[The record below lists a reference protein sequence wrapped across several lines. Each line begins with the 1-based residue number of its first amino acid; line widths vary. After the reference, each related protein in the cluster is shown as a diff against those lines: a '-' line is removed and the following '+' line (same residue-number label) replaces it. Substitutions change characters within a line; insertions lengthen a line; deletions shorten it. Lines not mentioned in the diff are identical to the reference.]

1 MRGNRK
7 RMKCGPSQR
16 NCGEIDRNE
25 VEPIAEENAKPKEQE
40 MKVIAEDPETK
51 EKIEAEVDGLE
62 QDDLKFLE
70 TFHFPENK
78 NPESAVRRYIEKQD
92 ISADQKAKFWK
103 KLQIFAQAT
112 IRVGNKV
119 LRIGRKIFDFILHLV
134 KLYPNLTI
142 GLAFGAVIAALV
154 SAIPV
159 IGFLFGGLAKIII
172 PLIGGILGFKE
183 DLAERAFK
191 RRVLDVI
198 NDQSVEQ
205 TIEKEVQNFE
215 PLNKRS

>member
-1 MRGNRK
+1 MIETRSK
-7 RMKCGPSQR
+7 PT
-16 NCGEIDRNE
+16 
-25 VEPIAEENAKPKEQE
+25 AEKNTKPKEQE

-51 EKIEAEVDGLE
+51 EKIEAEVDGLQ

-103 KLQIFAQAT
+103 KLQTFAQAT
-112 IRVGNKV
+112 IRIGNKIF
-119 LRIGRKIFDFILHLV
+119 RIGRKIFDFILHLV
-134 KLYPNLTI
+134 KLYPNLAI

>member
-1 MRGNRK
+1 M
-7 RMKCGPSQR
+7 
-16 NCGEIDRNE
+16 I
-25 VEPIAEENAKPKEQE
+25 PKEQE
-40 MKVIAEDPETK
+40 MKIIAEDPETK
-51 EKIEAEVDGLE
+51 EKIEADVDGLQ

-103 KLQIFAQAT
+103 KLQTFAQAT
-112 IRVGNKV
+112 IRIGNKIF
-119 LRIGRKIFDFILHLV
+119 RIGRKVFDFILHLV

-142 GLAFGAVIAALV
+142 GLAFGAVIAALI

-159 IGFLFGGLAKIII
+159 IGFLFGGLAKIVI
-172 PLIGGILGFKE
+172 PLIGGILGFRE

-198 NDQSVEQ
+198 NDQSVER
-205 TIEKEVQNFE
+205 TIEKEVRNFE
-215 PLNKRS
+215 PLNKSS

>member
-1 MRGNRK
+1 MA
-7 RMKCGPSQR
+7 
-16 NCGEIDRNE
+16 
-25 VEPIAEENAKPKEQE
+25 EPAAE
-40 MKVIAEDPETK
+40 MKVTPKDPEMKIIAENPETK
-51 EKIEAEVDGLE
+51 EKIEAEVVDLK

-70 TFHFPENK
+70 TFHFPDNK
-78 NPESAVRRYIEKQD
+78 APESAVRKYIENQD

-103 KLQIFAQAT
+103 MLQKFARAT
-112 IRVGNKV
+112 LRVGNQV
-119 LRIGRKIFDFILHLV
+119 FRIGRKVFDFILHLV
-134 KLYPNLTI
+134 KLYPNLVI

>member
-1 MRGNRK
+1 
-7 RMKCGPSQR
+7 MK
-16 NCGEIDRNE
+16 I
-25 VEPIAEENAKPKEQE
+25 VAEN
-40 MKVIAEDPETK
+40 PETK
-51 EKIEAEVDGLE
+51 EKLEAEVVDLK

-70 TFHFPENK
+70 TFHFPDNK
-78 NPESAVRRYIEKQD
+78 NPESAVRRYVESQD

-103 KLQIFAQAT
+103 MLQKFARAT
-112 IRVGNKV
+112 MRVGNQV
-119 LRIGRKIFDFILHLV
+119 FRIGRKVFDFILHLV
-134 KLYPNLTI
+134 KLYPNLVI

-154 SAIPV
+154 SAIPI

-205 TIEKEVQNFE
+205 TIKKEVQNFE
-215 PLNKRS
+215 SLNERS

>member
-1 MRGNRK
+1 
-7 RMKCGPSQR
+7 MK
-16 NCGEIDRNE
+16 I
-25 VEPIAEENAKPKEQE
+25 
-40 MKVIAEDPETK
+40 IAEDPETR
-51 EKIEAEVDGLE
+51 EKIETDVEGL
-62 QDDLKFLE
+62 QLDDLKFLE

-78 NPESAVRRYIEKQD
+78 NPESAVRRYVEKQD

-103 KLQIFAQAT
+103 KLQTFAQAT
-112 IRVGNKV
+112 IRIGSKIF
-119 LRIGRKIFDFILHLV
+119 RIGRKIFDFILHLV

-142 GLAFGAVIAALV
+142 GLAFGAVIAALI

-159 IGFLFGGLAKIII
+159 IGFLFGGLAKIVI
-172 PLIGGILGFKE
+172 PLIGGILGFRE

-205 TIEKEVQNFE
+205 AIEKEVQNFE

>member
-1 MRGNRK
+1 MR
-7 RMKCGPSQR
+7 PSTFLKTR
-16 NCGEIDRNE
+16 T
-25 VEPIAEENAKPKEQE
+25 PKAQS
-40 MKVIAEDPETK
+40 
-51 EKIEAEVDGLE
+51 DGIS
-62 QDDLKFLE
+62 K
-70 TFHFPENK
+70 
-78 NPESAVRRYIEKQD
+78 KQD

-119 LRIGRKIFDFILHLV
+119 FRIGRKIFDFILHLV
-134 KLYPNLTI
+134 KLYPNLAI

-215 PLNKRS
+215 PLNERS

>member
-1 MRGNRK
+1 M
-7 RMKCGPSQR
+7 
-16 NCGEIDRNE
+16 
-25 VEPIAEENAKPKEQE
+25 IATRAESITEKNAEPKEKE
-40 MKVIAEDPETK
+40 MKIIAEDPETK
-51 EKIEAEVDGLE
+51 EKLEAEVVDLQ

-103 KLQIFAQAT
+103 KLQTFARAT
-112 IRVGNKV
+112 IRIGNQV
-119 LRIGRKIFDFILHLV
+119 FRIGRKIFDFALHLV
-134 KLYPNLTI
+134 KLYPNLAI

-172 PLIGGILGFKE
+172 PLIGGILGFRE

>member
-1 MRGNRK
+1 MREGWRS
-7 RMKCGPSQR
+7 RQGRSPQCDQ
-16 NCGEIDRNE
+16 GECDWDK
-25 VEPIAEENAKPKEQE
+25 VEPVAEKSMKPTEQK
-40 MKVIAEDPETK
+40 MKIIAEDPETK
-51 EKIEAEVDGLE
+51 EKIEADVDGL
-62 QDDLKFLE
+62 QLDDLKFLE

-78 NPESAVRRYIEKQD
+78 NPESAVRRYVEKQD

-103 KLQIFAQAT
+103 KLQTFAQAT
-112 IRVGNKV
+112 IRIGSKIF
-119 LRIGRKIFDFILHLV
+119 RIGRKIFDFILHLV

-142 GLAFGAVIAALV
+142 GLAFGAVIAALI

-159 IGFLFGGLAKIII
+159 IGFLFGGLAKIVI
-172 PLIGGILGFKE
+172 PLIGGILGFRE

>member
-1 MRGNRK
+1 MEK
-7 RMKCGPSQR
+7 KVKEPEMK
-16 NCGEIDRNE
+16 I
-25 VEPIAEENAKPKEQE
+25 IAEN
-40 MKVIAEDPETK
+40 PETK
-51 EKIEAEVDGLE
+51 EKLEAEVVDLK

-70 TFHFPENK
+70 TFHFPDNK
-78 NPESAVRRYIEKQD
+78 NPESAVRKYVESQD

-103 KLQIFAQAT
+103 MLQKFARAT
-112 IRVGNKV
+112 MRVGNQV
-119 LRIGRKIFDFILHLV
+119 FRIGRKVFDFILHLV
-134 KLYPNLTI
+134 KLYPNLVI

-154 SAIPV
+154 SAIPI

-215 PLNKRS
+215 PLNERS